1 MSLLEKYAKGW
12 GFRTHTPSFDVG
24 EELSAFVTGVD
35 DDGTPVVRVGDS
47 IIRLEDADPGLVDK
61 RVRCRVT
68 GFDDDAHTGTAV
80 YLETVGDSAF

>member
-12 GFRTHTPSFDVG
+12 GFRSHTPAFGVG

-35 DDGTPVVRVGDS
+35 DDGTPIVRIGDTTL
-47 IIRLEDADPGLVDK
+47 RLEDATAALVDK

-68 GFDDDAHTGTAV
+68 AFDDDAHAGTAV